1 MMVCWLTLQI
11 FAASPVVKTVLLA
24 SGDWLFLFFATVLA
38 GKSTKPQPEGRQ
50 LAAGFW
56 SSVSPL
62 SGKQAASSREF
73 ANSAPPVAAYEQ
85 QAHPVLPT
93 LPNLPTAAH
102 YTFTKIPVNTSFS
115 HLTHLPSSGYVI
127 SIFCRSVPSR
137 WAASSSCCLNGI
149 LIPQRAVAAND
160 SAPLFFEIAISQT
173 RVEETD
179 RLTCHSRQF
188 PRGPKSP
195 KTALDVRPP

>member
-1 MMVCWLTLQI
+1 MIVCWLTLQI

-62 SGKQAASSREF
+62 SGKQAASSRES

-115 HLTHLPSSGYVI
+115 PLTRLPSNGYVI
-127 SIFCRSVPSR
+127 SIFCHTFASR
-137 WAASSSCCLNGI
+137 WAVNYSCCLI
-149 LIPQRAVAAND
+149 RIFSLQHAVA
-160 SAPLFFEIAISQT
+160 
-173 RVEETD
+173 VTD
-179 RLTCHSRQF
+179 NSDIFSR
-188 PRGPKSP
+188 
-195 KTALDVRPP
+195 TALPECRPDEPTDLVGFR